1 MKPYKSQYN
10 EREFNRMAK
19 RVNAYYVRKKNKAL
33 NKQVRSASCQIK

>member
-19 RVNAYYVRKKNKAL
+19 RVDAYYEQKHKRTLINKL
-33 NKQVRSASCQIK
+33 KIK